1 MIMRFNPVITACLW
15 AGLSLSAGGAE
26 LLDRVLVTVND
37 DVILQSELET
47 AVQNAALQLRERN
60 ASLPP
65 TEVLARQI
73 LERLIQRRLQLQ
85 KAAQLGIKVDDD
97 TVNNALR
104 GIASNNRVS
113 LEQMREVL
121 ARDGV
126 DFTAFRDNLRD
137 ELILG
142 KLQKQ
147 QVERV
152 QVTPQEIDSYLASR
166 PELLT
171 NQQEY
176 RVQHILIAVPE
187 GATPDVIQAA
197 QRKAETTLQQL
208 RSGQAFSTV
217 AAAVSEGQQALD
229 GGDLGF
235 RGLNQLPS
243 LFLDAVKTMQV
254 GELRGPLRNASGL
267 HLIRLA
273 EVRQAGQT
281 TVNQTRVR
289 HILLGTEK
297 QSAAEAQR
305 KLEQARQ
312 ELGAGADF
320 ATLARQLSEDTGS
333 ASRGGELG
341 WISPGDLVP
350 EFERAMDALAVNGL
364 SAPVQTP
371 FGWHLIQVLE
381 RRTQTNDGDAR
392 KTRARAEL
400 RKRKAEEE
408 LELWQRR
415 LREEAYIEIHPAS

>member
-1 MIMRFNPVITACLW
+1 MRFRTWLV
-15 AGLSLSAGGAE
+15 AGLLAGATLVASGAE

-37 DVILQSELET
+37 DVILQSELEQ
-47 AVQNAALQLRERN
+47 AVQNAVLQLRERN
-60 ASLPP
+60 APLPP
-65 TEVLARQI
+65 TEALARQV
-73 LERLIQRRLQLQ
+73 LERLIQRRLQVQ
-85 KAAQLGIKVDDD
+85 KAAQLGIKVEDDA
-97 TVNNALR
+97 VNSALR
-104 GIASNNRVS
+104 GIAQNNRVS
-113 LEQMREVL
+113 LEQMREIL

-126 DFTAFRDNLRD
+126 DFTAFRDNLRE

-152 QVTPQEIDSYLASR
+152 QVTPQEIDGYLASR
-166 PELLT
+166 PELLSS
-171 NQQEY
+171 QQEY
-176 RVQHILIAVPE
+176 RLQHILISVPE
-187 GATPDVIQAA
+187 GATPEALRAA
-197 QRKAETTLQQL
+197 QTKADTALQQL
-208 RSGQAFSTV
+208 RGGQEFATV
-217 AAAVSEGQQALD
+217 AAGVSEGQQALE

-235 RGLNQLPS
+235 RALNQLPS
-243 LFLDAVKTMQV
+243 LFVDEVKTMQA

-305 KLEQARQ
+305 KLAQARQ
-312 ELGAGADF
+312 ALGSGADF
-320 ATLARQLSEDTGS
+320 AQLARQLSEDQGS

-341 WISPGDLVP
+341 WVSPGELVP

-364 SAPVQTP
+364 SEPVQTP

-381 RRTQTNDGDAR
+381 RRTQANDGEAR

-415 LREEAYIEIHPAS
+415 LREEAYIEIHSAS

>member
-1 MIMRFNPVITACLW
+1 MRFRTWLV
-15 AGLSLSAGGAE
+15 AGLLAGATLVASGAE

-37 DVILQSELET
+37 DVILQSELEQ
-47 AVQNAALQLRERN
+47 AVQNAVLQLRERN
-60 ASLPP
+60 APLPP
-65 TEVLARQI
+65 TEALARQV
-73 LERLIQRRLQLQ
+73 LERLIQRRLQVQ
-85 KAAQLGIKVDDD
+85 KAAQLGIKVEDDA
-97 TVNNALR
+97 VNSALR
-104 GIASNNRVS
+104 GIAQNNRVS
-113 LEQMREVL
+113 LEQMREIL

-126 DFTAFRDNLRD
+126 DFTAFRDNLRE

-152 QVTPQEIDSYLASR
+152 QVTPQEIDGYLASR
-166 PELLT
+166 PELLSS
-171 NQQEY
+171 QQEY
-176 RVQHILIAVPE
+176 RLQHILISVPE
-187 GATPDVIQAA
+187 GATPEALRAA
-197 QRKAETTLQQL
+197 QTKADTALQQL
-208 RSGQAFSTV
+208 RGGQEFATV
-217 AAAVSEGQQALD
+217 AAGVSEGQQALE

-235 RGLNQLPS
+235 RALNQLPS
-243 LFLDAVKTMQV
+243 LFVDEVKTMQV

-305 KLEQARQ
+305 KLAQARQ
-312 ELGAGADF
+312 ALGSGADF
-320 ATLARQLSEDTGS
+320 AQLARQLSEDQGS

-341 WISPGDLVP
+341 WVSPGELVP

-364 SAPVQTP
+364 SEPVQTP

-381 RRTQTNDGDAR
+381 RRTQANDSEAR

-415 LREEAYIEIHPAS
+415 LREEAYIEIHSAS